1 MEQDASAVLSSVCA
15 HPDEET
21 QHYIFQQTMY
31 RIKDPRVS
39 LDFYT
44 RVLGMRLLRKFD
56 FPEMKFSLYF
66 MGFGKVEDIPTSEPE
81 RTKWFVFFDIA
92 NEKFCAFSNVIFP
105 SGYSNNLLRW
115 N

>member
-21 QHYIFQQTMY
+21 QQYIFQQTMY

-66 MGFGKVEDIPTSEPE
+66 MGFAKAEDIPTSEPE
-81 RTKWFVFFDIA
+81 RTKWFVFFYILR
-92 NEKFCAFSNVIFP
+92 KIFVHF
-105 SGYSNNLLRW
+105 RM
-115 N
+115 